1 MTKIKFKVGDFVS
14 IVQNQIP
21 DFKKYSGYLGE
32 IRQIGSQ
39 YVIKLE
45 PKYQKD
51 GGTNL
56 GLPITK
62 NAPVLI
68 NDPNSPYHGQNGLV
82 KHKQGKGLYQ
92 LELLGGSRKRKIFH
106 QDKFKILYNE
116 IKVDANLVSELLRKE
131 MVGGAGAGAGTG
143 ADQDPYSTE
152 ILDNEICRNVCNIN
166 ASKDK
171 TRRRVCP
178 NYVDMIFGTRE
189 QKTKS
194 RECYISKSE
203 RRRTCCAQYRT
214 LKCGTICGRN
224 KFLNPSQYDKDAPVS
239 YDFDN
244 RKCFIS
250 SSGPYGP
257 DDLVTTCEEFK
268 KSKDI
273 GKSIELTDISSES
286 RQSTPSG
293 DIHPEPT
300 STDIVSTPELSL
312 VTTPVTPGRDLESE
326 QMGLDLEQQ
335 RLQEQEQEIMQLQEE
350 LASLENLRNQ
360 VKDHKIICKELEQ
373 QPKDIVPFAYDST
386 GFFTK
391 SRQCLQD
398 IKVDDNN
405 PKNPIG
411 YRKYYSNVDV
421 YRDSRGTFPDK
432 EEVIENLNTII
443 RNTKK
448 KLRELGVPIPISD
461 PPVMTPPEEV
471 PPVMAPGVS
480 PTITQGSSVP
490 PGLPPRPDPKP
501 VAEPRAVPVVGQG
514 LQLVAEPGPG
524 PVLPPPRHLYFY

>member
-92 LELLGGSRKRKIFH
+92 LELLGGARKRKIFH

-116 IKVDANLVSELLRKE
+116 IKVDANLVSQLLRKE
-131 MVGGAGAGAGTG
+131 IVGGAGAGAGAG
-143 ADQDPYSTE
+143 AGRDQDSTK
-152 ILDNEICRNVCNIN
+152 IQDNEICRNVCNIN
-166 ASKDK
+166 ASNDT

-189 QKTKS
+189 QNTKS
-194 RECYISKSE
+194 RECHISKSE

-214 LKCGTICGRN
+214 LKCGTICGRY
-224 KFLNPSQYDKDAPVS
+224 KFWNPSQYDKGAPVS
-239 YDFDN
+239 DDIDN
-244 RKCFIS
+244 RSCFIS
-250 SSGPYGP
+250 SPNGP

-268 KSKDI
+268 NSKDI
-273 GKSIELTDISSES
+273 GKGIELTDISSES
-286 RQSTPSG
+286 RKSTPSG

-300 STDIVSTPELSL
+300 RTAIVSSPEPSL
-312 VTTPVTPGRDLESE
+312 VTTPVTPSKDVESK
-326 QMGLDLEQQ
+326 QTGLNLEQQ
-335 RLQEQEQEIMQLQEE
+335 RLQEELVSLQK
-350 LASLENLRNQ
+350 LLVQ
-360 VKDHKIICKELEQ
+360 VKNDKIICEELEK
-373 QPKDIVPFAYDST
+373 QPNDKVPFAYDST

-398 IKVDDNN
+398 IEVYDKT
-405 PKNPIG
+405 G
-411 YRKYYSNVDV
+411 YRKHYSNVDV
-421 YRDSRGTFPDK
+421 YRDGRGKFPNK
-432 EEVIENLNTII
+432 GEVIKNLDTII
-443 RNTKK
+443 INTKE
-448 KLRELGVPIPISD
+448 KLRKLGVPIPISD
-461 PPVMTPPEEV
+461 PPVM
-471 PPVMAPGVS
+471 APSVL
-480 PTITQGSSVP
+480 PTITQDSSEP

-501 VAEPRAVPVVGQG
+501 VAEPKAVPVVGQG
-514 LQLVAEPGPG
+514 PQLVVGPEPGRG
-524 PVLPPPRHLYFY
+524 PVLPPPRYLYFY